1 MRRYDVL
8 MLFICIVGA
17 IYIYRLFDLQVVN
30 GASYR
35 EQSEKRLVREIKTVA
50 PRGNIYDR
58 YGKLMVTSVNSYNV
72 QLYYTKAG
80 KEVLND
86 ILLKLAHILEK
97 NGDSFYNNF
106 PIDFEEMKIKKS
118 DEG

>member
-58 YGKLMVTSVNSYNV
+58 YGKLMVASVNSYNV

-86 ILLKLAHILEK
+86 ILLKLANILEK

-106 PIDFEEMKIKKS
+106 PILKR
-118 DEG
+118 

>member
-86 ILLKLAHILEK
+86 ILLKLANILEK
-97 NGDSFYNNF
+97 NGDF
-106 PIDFEEMKIKKS
+106 I
-118 DEG
+118 